1 MESVELGEKLRK
13 MFFRLV
19 TSVGKRKILSPHER
33 EATFYTT
40 CHPAGEKKGYVK
52 ARELRLLR
60 INSSKQIFVQNKTS
74 G

>member
-1 MESVELGEKLRK
+1 MREKP
-13 MFFRLV
+13 
-19 TSVGKRKILSPHER
+19 LS
-33 EATFYTT
+33 YTT
-40 CHPAGEKKGYVK
+40 CHPAGEKEGYAK